1 MTNPQTTLRDEFA
14 CLDDDWESAERYL
27 SIFIDECQQ
36 TLDELTEALL
46 ALEAGGGK
54 ENVEQLFVAA
64 HRIKGS
70 ASSIGLNRPA
80 KLAHLMEDI
89 LQILVQNDCTLA
101 SNVAD
106 RMLAC
111 TDGLRQYVDAVRD
124 GRHENDQ
131 FAELAQQL
139 LDAQRECDAILH
151 PNATEAKPQET
162 SVLAEERKE
171 DIAAK
176 DDSAQRAA
184 CMANLDGGISPELHR
199 RVAAALREEDQD
211 GTILVG
217 QVVFEPNLPLVG
229 LKAQLIYSKLSNLG
243 DIRYADPPVVD
254 VESLDEIASL
264 HFGVATDK
272 NPEDVQRWLHVA
284 GTQQI
289 HVEPLIRR
297 QSNAKSP
304 AAKATTSEPSIK
316 PAETLRV
323 EVERLDR
330 LMNLA
335 GQLAIGKARVSQIA
349 DSLKAAMVHGKSVQ
363 CMDRIVNEL
372 KRMADRT
379 ASGSNVSNRHVEME
393 ELKSAT
399 KRLEDCLHAVHQE
412 LASFSKARVCV
423 NNLLETIHLLDSVSD
438 GLRQNVMDMRMLPIG
453 PLFNRFHRV
462 IRDITRGN
470 GKDVHLLIDGEKTQ
484 LDKRMI
490 DELGDPMIH
499 LVRNAADHG
508 IESPEDREAAG
519 KPRQGTIS
527 LDAFHRGSSI
537 VIRVSDDGKGLD
549 PERIRAKALAKGL
562 ITAADAET
570 MTTQQIY
577 QLIWLPGLSTAE
589 KVTDV
594 SGRGVGMDI
603 VRSKVKELNGTV
615 DVDSEPGRG
624 TTFSIRLPLTL
635 AILPSL
641 MVEVDK
647 DVFAIPLESVIEIVR
662 VSRRNM
668 ATVHGHW
675 TVPLRDR
682 VVGVLTLGALFRWNH
697 RNGDKQIGE
706 SDDTML
712 VIVGEGERQVGLA
725 VDRVLGE
732 EDVVIKSIADN
743 YRNVGGVS
751 GASILGDGRISLI
764 LDPPALIEM
773 ASRPVLT
780 TGKI

>member
-1 MTNPQTTLRDEFA
+1 LKEEISAP
-14 CLDDDWESAERYL
+14 DDDAA
-27 SIFIDECQQ
+27 DEMVDVVMPQ
-36 TLDELTEALL
+36 
-46 ALEAGGGK
+46 
-54 ENVEQLFVAA
+54 AA
-64 HRIKGS
+64 
-70 ASSIGLNRPA
+70 IG
-80 KLAHLMEDI
+80 
-89 LQILVQNDCTLA
+89 
-101 SNVAD
+101 
-106 RMLAC
+106 
-111 TDGLRQYVDAVRD
+111 
-124 GRHENDQ
+124 
-131 FAELAQQL
+131 
-139 LDAQRECDAILH
+139 
-151 PNATEAKPQET
+151 
-162 SVLAEERKE
+162 
-171 DIAAK
+171 
-176 DDSAQRAA
+176 
-184 CMANLDGGISPELHR
+184 PELHR

-211 GTILVG
+211 STILVG
-217 QVVFEPNLPLVG
+217 QAIFEPNLPLVG
-229 LKAQLIYSKLSNLG
+229 LKAQLVYSKLSNLG
-243 DIRYADPPVVD
+243 DIRYADPPLSE
-254 VESLDEIASL
+254 VESLDEISSL
-264 HFGVATDK
+264 HFGVATEK
-272 NPEDVQRWLHVA
+272 TASDVQHWLHVA
-284 GTQQI
+284 GIQQI
-289 HVEPLIRR
+289 LVEPLIRK
-297 QSNAKSP
+297 QSNGKSA
-304 AAKATTSEPSIK
+304 AAKAATSEPGVK

-335 GQLAIGKARVSQIA
+335 GQLAIGKARVSQIGE
-349 DSLKAAMVHGKSVQ
+349 SLKSLMIHGKSVQ
-363 CMDRIVNEL
+363 TMGRLVADL
-372 KRMADRT
+372 KRIADRPT
-379 ASGSNVSNRHVEME
+379 DDSSGTSRHSEME
-393 ELKSAT
+393 ELQST
-399 KRLEDCLHAVHQE
+399 TRRLQECLETVHQE
-412 LASFSKARVCV
+412 VSAFAKARVCV
-423 NNLLETIHLLDSVSD
+423 NSLFETIHLLDSVSD
-438 GLRQNVMDMRMLPIG
+438 GIRQNVMDMRMLPIG

-470 GKDVHLLIDGEKTQ
+470 GKDIRLSTDGEKTE

-508 IESPEDREAAG
+508 IESPEEREAAG

-537 VIRVSDDGKGLD
+537 MIRVSDDGKGLD
-549 PERIRAKALAKGL
+549 HERIRAKALAKGL
-562 ITAADAET
+562 ITAADAEL
-570 MTTQQIY
+570 MTPQQIY
-577 QLIWLPGLSTAE
+577 PLIWLPGLSTAE

-615 DVDSEPGRG
+615 DVESEPGRG

-641 MVEVDK
+641 MVEVDS
-647 DVFAIPLESVIEIVR
+647 DVFAIPLESVIEIVC

-682 VVGVLTLGALFRWNH
+682 VVGLLTLGALFGWKH
-697 RNGDKQIGE
+697 RNGKKEERE

-712 VIVGEGERQVGLA
+712 VIVGEGDRQVGLV

-773 ASRPVLT
+773 ASRPVVS